1 MAELKVFAST
11 QTFLFKN
18 DYQDVM
24 ATNNIDLRRFLEM
37 HLMHKPD
44 LADDYD
50 AVDQNLNML
59 KEEKETVKGMSKILG
74 LIQKDFVAEAK
85 QREIKAI
92 AVRRD

>member
-1 MAELKVFAST
+1 
-11 QTFLFKN
+11 
-18 DYQDVM
+18 M

-85 QREIKAI
+85 QREIKAE